1 MTDKNRIYNAI
12 TEQISISVIPRYEA
26 EESNPAIGK
35 FIFSYQV
42 TIENIGLIT
51 VKLLSRH
58 WHITDSIQIR
68 REVKGEGVIGK
79 QPVLKSGDVFNYMS
93 WCPLNSP
100 IGKMSGI
107 YIFQRVEDKST
118 FEVVVPE
125 FVLISDFKLN

>member
-12 TEQISISVIPRYEA
+12 TEQISISVIPKYEA